1 MMKSTI
7 RLFGVAAI
15 AIFLTA
21 CSKKSSSPSTSANV
35 PVGTFRFTTK
45 DTVFNWSVISDT
57 NAAIYITAVGR
68 FPGAADS
75 AEMVLVLSNTLAT
88 GYYAAANQIGTFS
101 DTTDLNH
108 GLFLYPSISH
118 DGNDYRDDDAVNANP
133 SPSATYPCVL
143 TITSNDGKIMTGTF
157 SGMMFNQNTPGDT
170 VLMTKGAFSVEL
182 AP

>member
-1 MMKSTI
+1 MTT
-7 RLFGVAAI
+7 RLFGAAI
-15 AIFLTA
+15 VAILLTA
-21 CSKKSSSPSTSANV
+21 CSKTSSNHPTSSSV

-57 NAAIYITAVGR
+57 NSLIYITATGR
-68 FPGAADS
+68 FPGAADT
-75 AEMVLVLSNTLAT
+75 AEMVLVLSNTLTTSYYPAAT
-88 GYYAAANQIGTFS
+88 QMGTFS
-101 DTTDLNH
+101 DTTDINH

-133 SPSATYPCVL
+133 APSATYPCVL
-143 TITSNDGKIMTGTF
+143 TITSNDGKTMTGTY

-170 VLMTKGAFSVEL
+170 ILMTNGAFSVKL